1 MQNNSSSNRH
11 GLTSDEA
18 KALCDKIL
26 GFAKA
31 GHTRVNINSG
41 WRGFTRTA
49 TNKVTSAGGSEDV
62 TVQIS
67 SVFGKRVATVK
78 TNRLDDAALTKAVR
92 DSESLAR
99 LAPENPEYMPELG
112 AQQYTTVR
120 GYYDTTGGLT
130 TETRA
135 RAAALAIEAAKKS
148 DTVAAGFM
156 DVDASSQAVA
166 TSGGLFAYQARTGV
180 ASTLTA
186 RTADGLSSGWAGD
199 EAADWNTIES
209 ERIAQDAVRK
219 CQEWKNKTA
228 LEPGRYEVVL
238 EPTAAGM
245 LMLRLMGVFDARQ
258 ADEGRSYFA
267 KQGGNRLGEQ
277 VFDPKVT
284 IYSDPAEPNAETN
297 PFTSAGIPVRRQVW
311 IQNGVLKTV
320 SYSRFWA
327 DKKGTAPIPAMSNLV
342 MNGGSASVDDMVRS
356 IQRGVLITR
365 FWYIRGLNART
376 ISQTGLTRDGT
387 FLIENGKISR
397 PVTNFRFNQ
406 SLVELLQKVDML
418 GRPTRVCASE
428 SSSVSSPIVV
438 PAMKVRDFFL
448 ASVSDAI

>member
-67 SVFGKRVATVK
+67 SVFGKRVATVE

-180 ASTLTA
+180 AST
-186 RTADGLSSGWAGD
+186 
-199 EAADWNTIES
+199 
-209 ERIAQDAVRK
+209 
-219 CQEWKNKTA
+219 
-228 LEPGRYEVVL
+228 
-238 EPTAAGM
+238 
-245 LMLRLMGVFDARQ
+245 
-258 ADEGRSYFA
+258 
-267 KQGGNRLGEQ
+267 
-277 VFDPKVT
+277 
-284 IYSDPAEPNAETN
+284 
-297 PFTSAGIPVRRQVW
+297 
-311 IQNGVLKTV
+311 
-320 SYSRFWA
+320 
-327 DKKGTAPIPAMSNLV
+327 
-342 MNGGSASVDDMVRS
+342 
-356 IQRGVLITR
+356 
-365 FWYIRGLNART
+365 
-376 ISQTGLTRDGT
+376 
-387 FLIENGKISR
+387 
-397 PVTNFRFNQ
+397 
-406 SLVELLQKVDML
+406 
-418 GRPTRVCASE
+418 
-428 SSSVSSPIVV
+428 
-438 PAMKVRDFFL
+438 
-448 ASVSDAI
+448 